1 MIWKIKKKNSFNLL
15 NKVGKSKLG
24 IYKTKIYKSLTN
36 IKNLKYDNS
45 SKSLKKE
52 ITAYQKYNI
61 NSMNKSERT
70 KTLINAGSSI
80 INSSNNSNNEKH
92 TSFLNSNRQ
101 KNNNNLDSSKI
112 NQKKQFLNPKILKL
126 IK

>member
-1 MIWKIKKKNSFNLL
+1 MRNKKKNSFNLL
-15 NKVGKSKLG
+15 NKLGKSKLG

-36 IKNLKYDNS
+36 IKNLKYNNS

-80 INSSNNSNNEKH
+80 INSSNNSNNEQH
-92 TSFLNSNRQ
+92 ISFLNSNRQ
-101 KNNNNLDSSKI
+101 KNNNNLNSSKI
-112 NQKKQFLNPKILKL
+112 NQKNQFLNPKIKKLLK
-126 IK
+126 